1 VDVIEVPADQR
12 RIPFL
17 DVLMPVFDEDG
28 DGLLSMVEMNRSL
41 VRMGYSAQHELQ
53 RLSSLGLYN
62 FNSSTSPSTSHFVS
76 FAGGSYEMDS
86 TLELQ
91 SIDVDGDSC
100 VLTLSCL
107 PLPCPS
113 TTQPKRSNNVC
124 VATQGSGSLIPIT
137 VFY

>member
-1 VDVIEVPADQR
+1 MDVIEVPADQR

-41 VRMGYSAQHELQ
+41 VRMGYSAQRELQ

-100 VLTLSCL
+100 VLTLSCQRNL
-107 PLPCPS
+107 VSP
-113 TTQPKRSNNVC
+113 VC
-124 VATQGSGSLIPIT
+124 GYKYYNPTNG
-137 VFY
+137 